1 MRSQRG
7 FTLIELLVVIAI
19 IAILAAI
26 LFPVFAK
33 AREKARQTACLSNMK
48 QLAMA
53 TKMYDSDWD
62 ECYPLYGY
70 GSSTNVFFALGP
82 DPCDHVT
89 WKTSWRWPSIV
100 QPYVRNAGLFACPTW
115 SANRTCRANFP
126 LPRTKWSYDIVR
138 GGVVHMTS
146 TPQGGTG
153 IGSITCGQCP
163 RRCPSAGNRVILD
176 GGWEEQ
182 KVSTAAAPANLI
194 MLIEYKRGSG
204 FGSPKSCWS
213 DCSDAGGLHA
223 YQRYYQDPNTQ
234 VHNDGNNFAF
244 ADGHA
249 KWMKYPDI
257 GMWSRCAE
265 DDLT

>member
-1 MRSQRG
+1 MKGSKG

-62 ECYPLYGY
+62 ECYPLYSY
-70 GSSTNVFFALGP
+70 KGSEACNLGP
-82 DPCDHVT
+82 APCDIVH
-89 WKTSWRWPSIV
+89 WKTAYRWPTLI

-115 SANRTCRANFP
+115 SANRTCRAGFP
-126 LPRTKWSYDIVR
+126 LPRTKWSYNIAR
-138 GGVVHMTS
+138 GGRVHTSS
-146 TPQGGTG
+146 TPYGSA
-153 IGSITCGQCP
+153 GSITCAHCP
-163 RRCPSAGNRVILD
+163 RLCASAGNVIMLG
-176 GGWEEQ
+176 GGWGEH
-182 KVSTAAAPANLI
+182 KITRAAAPANLI
-194 MLIEYKRGSG
+194 MIIEYKRGTG
-204 FGSPKSCWS
+204 YGLPKTCWS
-213 DCSDAGGLHA
+213 TCSNSGDSLCKHS
-223 YQRYYQDPNTQ
+223 YQAPYQEEGRQ

-257 GMWSRCAE
+257 GMWSCCRE
-265 DDLT
+265 DDL